1 MKKEENPKRVT
12 KVFNLIK
19 LSTTMKTILKT
30 TLVVMMAILIVG
42 CQKIEQDNTDKGRT
56 EQQGSKDTNNG
67 NKTDKN
73 DKGNKPDDQQRV
85 KPNPTPSFA
94 TGWVPVKK
102 NSKYAG
108 NVPIRFDRAQETKMR
123 LEGFPYDTKEML
135 YYTQLQQGSCTSFA
149 VSIAIS
155 YQANF
160 MRRHLSFKD
169 ESFFLS
175 PSYLYNVLKGIGP
188 CETAGSSIEASLQR
202 ICDKGIPREL
212 EFRYD
217 ASTCSA
223 IPDPK
228 IDELAAYTR
237 IKSFDPVQ
245 LSFDSFTG
253 ALSQGYPIIIGAYLN
268 QKFFDLYREG
278 GDYIY
283 TKEDYDQGGEIVG
296 SHAMTVIG
304 FDQDEGSITLIN
316 SWGSGIGWKKTGYV
330 KVHKSLIGSMIAAAY
345 YVDNKNLYDYK
356 PYDDA
361 PNPPDPAPNEIR
373 IATNTSH
380 MIFTSDNGEVQKQRL
395 TITNNGSSVVNISPY
410 LEGGDKDYFR
420 LERNT
425 DIVIYP
431 NSYATLEVIY
441 SPNNKKGIHTA
452 ILALIFS
459 DRAQR
464 IVLSGTT
471 KDKDE
476 DRKRE
481 DERRRE
487 EETRRREDER
497 RREEETRR
505 REDERRREEETRRRE
520 DERRREEETRT
531 TYTIKEVPAAQ
542 DATIECPD
550 EGLPKTHS
558 GKGKIALRDLKV
570 TEVGGGNLQVIARL
584 VKEDT
589 ERFTQRGEIYVKYGE
604 FCENDKE
611 KIGSYN
617 SGDGSVDLI
626 FFVSKAK
633 INNKIY
639 ILTKS
644 LENKTNRLFTNI
656 VIELVRN

>member
-85 KPNPTPSFA
+85 KPNPTPPFA

-361 PNPPDPAPNEIR
+361 PNPPDPAPNDIR

-380 MIFTSDNGEVQKQRL
+380 MIFTSDDGEVQKQRL

-410 LEGGDKDYFR
+410 LEGKDKDYFR
-420 LERNT
+420 LERDT

-464 IVLSGTT
+464 VVLSGTT

-497 RREEETRR
+497 RREEETRA
-505 REDERRREEETRRRE
+505 
-520 DERRREEETRT
+520 

-542 DATIECPD
+542 DATIECPAQ
-550 EGLPKTHS
+550 GLPTTYS
-558 GKGKIALRDLKV
+558 GKRKIALRDLRV
-570 TEVGGGNLQVIARL
+570 TEVGGNLRVTGRL
-584 VKEDT
+584 MKEDT
-589 ERFTQRGEIYVKYGE
+589 ERFTQRGEVYIKYGE
-604 FCENDKE
+604 FCQNNKE
-611 KIGSYN
+611 IIGFYY
-617 SGDGSVDLI
+617 SGDSSVDLD
-626 FFVSKAK
+626 FYVSKAE

-644 LENKTNRLFTNI
+644 TENKNNRFFTNI
-656 VIELVRN
+656 IIELVRH

>member
-1 MKKEENPKRVT
+1 
-12 KVFNLIK
+12 
-19 LSTTMKTILKT
+19 MKTILKT
-30 TLVVMMAILIVG
+30 ALVVMMAILIG

-56 EQQGSKDTNNG
+56 EQQDTNNG

-85 KPNPTPSFA
+85 EPNPTPSFA

-223 IPDPK
+223 IPDPR

-410 LEGGDKDYFR
+410 LEGKDKDYFR

-441 SPNNKKGIHTA
+441 SPNKKGIHTA

-459 DRAQR
+459 ERAQR
-464 IVLSGTT
+464 IVLTGER

-487 EETRRREDER
+487 EETRRREDES

-505 REDERRREEETRRRE
+505 REDERRREEETRA
-520 DERRREEETRT
+520 

-542 DATIECPD
+542 DATIECPAQ
-550 EGLPKTHS
+550 GLPTTYS
-558 GKGKIALRDLKV
+558 GKRKIALRDLRV
-570 TEVGGGNLQVIARL
+570 TEVEGNLRVTGRL
-584 VKEDT
+584 IKEDT
-589 ERFTQRGEIYVKYGE
+589 ELFTQRGEVYIKYGE
-604 FCENDKE
+604 FCQNNKE
-611 KIGSYN
+611 IIGFYY
-617 SGDGSVDLI
+617 SGDSSVDLD
-626 FFVSKAK
+626 FYVSKAE

-644 LENKTNRLFTNI
+644 TENKNNRFFTNI
-656 VIELVRN
+656 IIELVRR

>member
-1 MKKEENPKRVT
+1 MIT
-12 KVFNLIK
+12 SNLI
-19 LSTTMKTILKT
+19 
-30 TLVVMMAILIVG
+30 G

-67 NKTDKN
+67 NKADKN
-73 DKGNKPDDQQRV
+73 DKDNKPDDQQRV

-135 YYTQLQQGSCTSFA
+135 YYMQLQQGSCTSFA

-283 TKEDYDQGGEIVG
+283 RKEDYEEGGEIVG

-304 FDQDEGSITLIN
+304 FDQDEGTITLIN

-410 LEGGDKDYFR
+410 LEGKDKDYFR

-464 IVLSGTT
+464 IVLTGET

-481 DERRRE
+481 EERRRE
-487 EETRRREDER
+487 EETREREEER
-497 RREEETRR
+497 RREEETRA
-505 REDERRREEETRRRE
+505 
-520 DERRREEETRT
+520 
-531 TYTIKEVPAAQ
+531 TYTIKEIPAAQ
-542 DATIECPD
+542 GATIECPD

-570 TEVGGGNLQVIARL
+570 TEVGSNLQVTGRL
-584 VKEDT
+584 VKVDT
-589 ERFTQRGEIYVKYGE
+589 ERFTQRGEIYVKYE
-604 FCENDKE
+604 KFCENNKE

-617 SGDGSVDLI
+617 SRDSSVDLI
-626 FFVSKAK
+626 FFVPKVK

-644 LENKTNRLFTNI
+644 IENKTNRLFTNI
-656 VIELVRN
+656 VIELVRR

>member
-1 MKKEENPKRVT
+1 MKKEKNLKRVT
-12 KVFNLIK
+12 KVFINLIK
-19 LSTTMKTILKT
+19 SKIMKTILKT
-30 TLVVMMAILIVG
+30 ALVVMMAILIG

-56 EQQGSKDTNNG
+56 EQQGSNTNNG

-223 IPDPK
+223 IPDPR

-283 TKEDYDQGGEIVG
+283 RKEDYEEGGEIVG

-304 FDQDEGSITLIN
+304 FDQEEGTITLIN

-410 LEGGDKDYFR
+410 LEGKDKDYFR

-441 SPNNKKGIHTA
+441 SPNKKGIHTA

-464 IVLSGTT
+464 IVLTGER

-497 RREEETRR
+497 RREEETRA
-505 REDERRREEETRRRE
+505 
-520 DERRREEETRT
+520 

-542 DATIECPD
+542 DATIECPAQ
-550 EGLPKTHS
+550 GLPTTYS
-558 GKGKIALRDLKV
+558 GKRKIALRDLRV
-570 TEVGGGNLQVIARL
+570 TEVGGNLRVTGRL
-584 VKEDT
+584 IKEDT
-589 ERFTQRGEIYVKYGE
+589 ELFTQRGEVYIKYGE
-604 FCENDKE
+604 FCQNNKE
-611 KIGSYN
+611 IIGFYY
-617 SGDGSVDLI
+617 SGDSSVDLD
-626 FFVSKAK
+626 FYVSKAE

-644 LENKTNRLFTNI
+644 TENKNNRFFTNI
-656 VIELVRN
+656 IIELVRR

>member
-1 MKKEENPKRVT
+1 MKKEIQSR
-12 KVFNLIK
+12 KVFINLIK

-30 TLVVMMAILIVG
+30 ALVMMMAILIG

-56 EQQGSKDTNNG
+56 EQQGSKDNNG
-67 NKTDKN
+67 NKAEN
-73 DKGNKPDDQQRV
+73 DKDNKPDDQQRV

-380 MIFTSDNGEVQKQRL
+380 MIFTSDDGEVQKQRL

-464 IVLSGTT
+464 IVLTGER

-505 REDERRREEETRRRE
+505 REDERRREEETRA
-520 DERRREEETRT
+520 

-542 DATIECPD
+542 DATIECPAQ
-550 EGLPKTHS
+550 GLPTTYS
-558 GKGKIALRDLKV
+558 GKRKIALRDLRV
-570 TEVGGGNLQVIARL
+570 TEVGGNLRVTGRL
-584 VKEDT
+584 IKEDT
-589 ERFTQRGEIYVKYGE
+589 ERFTQRGEVYIKYGE
-604 FCENDKE
+604 FCQNNKE
-611 KIGSYN
+611 IIGFYY
-617 SGDGSVDLI
+617 SGDSSVDLD
-626 FFVSKAK
+626 FYVSKAE

-644 LENKTNRLFTNI
+644 TENKNNRFFTNI
-656 VIELVRN
+656 IIELVRR

>member
-1 MKKEENPKRVT
+1 MKKEKNPKCVT
-12 KVFNLIK
+12 KVFINLIK

-30 TLVVMMAILIVG
+30 TLVVMMAILIG

-56 EQQGSKDTNNG
+56 EQQGSDTNNG

-73 DKGNKPDDQQRV
+73 DKDNKPDNQQRV
-85 KPNPTPSFA
+85 KPNPSPSFA

-283 TKEDYDQGGEIVG
+283 RKEDYEEGGEIVG

-304 FDQDEGSITLIN
+304 FDQEEGTITLIN

-410 LEGGDKDYFR
+410 LEGKDKDYFR

-464 IVLSGTT
+464 IVLTGET

-487 EETRRREDER
+487 EETRKREEERRREEETRKREDER
-497 RREEETRR
+497 RREEETRK
-505 REDERRREEETRRRE
+505 REDERRREEETDRKSG
-520 DERRREEETRT
+520 
-531 TYTIKEVPAAQ
+531 IKEVPAAQ
-542 DATIECPD
+542 DATIECPAQ
-550 EGLPKTHS
+550 GLPTTYS
-558 GKGKIALRDLKV
+558 GKRKIALRDLRV
-570 TEVGGGNLQVIARL
+570 TEVGGNLRVTGRL

-589 ERFTQRGEIYVKYGE
+589 ERFTQRGEVYIKYGE
-604 FCENDKE
+604 FCQNNKE
-611 KIGSYN
+611 IIGFYY
-617 SGDGSVDLI
+617 SGDSSVDLD
-626 FFVSKAK
+626 FYVSKAE

-644 LENKTNRLFTNI
+644 TENKNNRFFTNI
-656 VIELVRN
+656 IIELVRR

>member
-1 MKKEENPKRVT
+1 MKKEKNPKRVT
-12 KVFNLIK
+12 KVFINLIK

-30 TLVVMMAILIVG
+30 TLVVMMAILIG

-56 EQQGSKDTNNG
+56 EQQGSNTNNG

-73 DKGNKPDDQQRV
+73 DKDNKPDDQQRL

-245 LSFDSFTG
+245 LNFDSFTG

-283 TKEDYDQGGEIVG
+283 RREDYEQGGEIVG

-304 FDQDEGSITLIN
+304 FDQDEGTITLIN

-410 LEGGDKDYFR
+410 LEGKDKDYFR

-464 IVLSGTT
+464 IVLTGAT

-481 DERRRE
+481 EERRRE
-487 EETRRREDER
+487 EETRKQEEERRREEESRKREEER
-497 RREEETRR
+497 RREEETRE
-505 REDERRREEETRRRE
+505 REEERRREEETRA
-520 DERRREEETRT
+520 
-531 TYTIKEVPAAQ
+531 TYTIKEIPAAQ

-570 TEVGGGNLQVIARL
+570 TEVGSNLQVTGRL
-584 VKEDT
+584 VKVDT
-589 ERFTQRGEIYVKYGE
+589 ERFIQRGEIYVKYGK
-604 FCENDKE
+604 FCENNKE

-617 SGDGSVDLI
+617 SRDSSVDLI
-626 FFVSKAK
+626 FFVPKVK

-644 LENKTNRLFTNI
+644 IENKTNRLFTNI
-656 VIELVRN
+656 VIELVRR

>member
-1 MKKEENPKRVT
+1 MKKEKNPKRVT
-12 KVFNLIK
+12 KIFINLIK

-30 TLVVMMAILIVG
+30 ALVVMMAILIG

-56 EQQGSKDTNNG
+56 EQQDSKDTNNG
-67 NKTDKN
+67 NKADKN

-380 MIFTSDNGEVQKQRL
+380 MIFTSDDGEVQKQRL

-410 LEGGDKDYFR
+410 LEGKDKDYFR
-420 LERNT
+420 LERDT

-464 IVLSGTT
+464 VVLSGTT

-497 RREEETRR
+497 RREEETRA
-505 REDERRREEETRRRE
+505 
-520 DERRREEETRT
+520 

-542 DATIECPD
+542 DATIECPAQ
-550 EGLPKTHS
+550 GLPTTYS
-558 GKGKIALRDLKV
+558 GKRKIALRDLRV
-570 TEVGGGNLQVIARL
+570 TEVGGNLRVTGRL
-584 VKEDT
+584 MKEDT
-589 ERFTQRGEIYVKYGE
+589 ERFTQRGEVYIKYGE
-604 FCENDKE
+604 FCQNNKE
-611 KIGSYN
+611 ILGFYY
-617 SGDGSVDLI
+617 SGDRSVDLD
-626 FFVSKAK
+626 FYVSKAE

-644 LENKTNRLFTNI
+644 TENKNNRFFTNI
-656 VIELVRN
+656 IIELVRR

>member
-1 MKKEENPKRVT
+1 MKKEIQSRQVT
-12 KVFNLIK
+12 KVFINLK
-19 LSTTMKTILKT
+19 LSTMRTFKLIVMTIM
-30 TLVVMMAILIVG
+30 TLVVG
-42 CQKIEQDNTDKGRT
+42 CQKFEQNNTDNPKAKDPT
-56 EQQGSKDTNNG
+56 EQQGSDTNNG
-67 NKTDKN
+67 NRTDKN

-85 KPNPTPSFA
+85 EPNPTPSFA

-410 LEGGDKDYFR
+410 LEGKDKDYFR

-464 IVLSGTT
+464 VVLSGTT

-476 DRKRE
+476 DRK
-481 DERRRE
+481 
-487 EETRRREDER
+487 
-497 RREEETRR
+497 

-542 DATIECPD
+542 DATIECPAQ
-550 EGLPKTHS
+550 GLPTTYS
-558 GKGKIALRDLKV
+558 GKRKIALRDLRV
-570 TEVGGGNLQVIARL
+570 TEVGGNLRVTGRL

-589 ERFTQRGEIYVKYGE
+589 ERFTQRGEVYIKYGE
-604 FCENDKE
+604 FCQNNKE
-611 KIGSYN
+611 IIGFYY
-617 SGDGSVDLI
+617 SGDSSVDLD
-626 FFVSKAK
+626 FYVSKAE

-644 LENKTNRLFTNI
+644 TENKNNRFFTNI
-656 VIELVRN
+656 IIELVRR

>member
-1 MKKEENPKRVT
+1 MKKEIQSRQ
-12 KVFNLIK
+12 KVFINLK
-19 LSTTMKTILKT
+19 LSTMRTFKLIVMTIM
-30 TLVVMMAILIVG
+30 TLVVG
-42 CQKIEQDNTDKGRT
+42 CQKFEQNNTDNPKAKDPT
-56 EQQGSKDTNNG
+56 EQQGSDTNNG
-67 NKTDKN
+67 NRTDKN

-85 KPNPTPSFA
+85 EPNPTPSFA

-237 IKSFDPVQ
+237 IKSFDPLQ

-410 LEGGDKDYFR
+410 LEGKDKDYFR

-464 IVLSGTT
+464 VVLSGTT

-505 REDERRREEETRRRE
+505 P
-520 DERRREEETRT
+520 
-531 TYTIKEVPAAQ
+531 YTIKEVPAAQ
-542 DATIECPD
+542 DATIECPAQ
-550 EGLPKTHS
+550 GLPTTYS
-558 GKGKIALRDLKV
+558 GKRKIALRDLRV
-570 TEVGGGNLQVIARL
+570 TEVGGNLRVTGRL

-589 ERFTQRGEIYVKYGE
+589 ERFTQRGEVYIKYGE
-604 FCENDKE
+604 FCQNNKE
-611 KIGSYN
+611 IIGFYY
-617 SGDGSVDLI
+617 SGDSSVDLD
-626 FFVSKAK
+626 FYVSKAE

-644 LENKTNRLFTNI
+644 TENKNNRFFTNI
-656 VIELVRN
+656 IIELVRR

>member
-85 KPNPTPSFA
+85 KPNPTPPFA

-175 PSYLYNVLKGIGP
+175 RSYLYNVLNGSGP
-188 CETAGSSIEASLQR
+188 CDTAGSSIEASLQR

-304 FDQDEGSITLIN
+304 FDQDEGAITLIN

-505 REDERRREEETRRRE
+505 REDERRREEETR
-520 DERRREEETRT
+520 T

>member
-1 MKKEENPKRVT
+1 MKKEKNPKRVT
-12 KVFNLIK
+12 KVFINLIK

-30 TLVVMMAILIVG
+30 TLVVMMAILIG
-42 CQKIEQDNTDKGRT
+42 CQKIEQDNTDKGQT
-56 EQQGSKDTNNG
+56 EQQGSNTNNG

-73 DKGNKPDDQQRV
+73 DKDNKPDDQQRL

-245 LSFDSFTG
+245 LNFDSFTG

-283 TKEDYDQGGEIVG
+283 RREDYEQGGEIVG

-304 FDQDEGSITLIN
+304 FDQDEGTITLIN

-410 LEGGDKDYFR
+410 LEGKDKDYFR

-464 IVLSGTT
+464 IVLTGAT

-481 DERRRE
+481 EERRRE
-487 EETRRREDER
+487 EETRKQEEERRREEESRKREEER
-497 RREEETRR
+497 RREEETRE
-505 REDERRREEETRRRE
+505 REEERRREEETRA
-520 DERRREEETRT
+520 
-531 TYTIKEVPAAQ
+531 TYTIKEIPAAQ

-570 TEVGGGNLQVIARL
+570 TEVGSNLQVTGRL
-584 VKEDT
+584 VKVDT
-589 ERFTQRGEIYVKYGE
+589 ERFIQRGEIYVKYGK
-604 FCENDKE
+604 FCENNKE

-617 SGDGSVDLI
+617 SRDSSVDLI
-626 FFVSKAK
+626 FFVPKVK

-644 LENKTNRLFTNI
+644 IENKTNRLFTNI
-656 VIELVRN
+656 VIELVRR

>member
-1 MKKEENPKRVT
+1 MKKEKNPKRVT
-12 KVFNLIK
+12 KIFINLIK

-30 TLVVMMAILIVG
+30 ALVVMMAILIG

-56 EQQGSKDTNNG
+56 EQQDSKDTNNG
-67 NKTDKN
+67 NKADKN

-283 TKEDYDQGGEIVG
+283 RKEDYEEGGEIVG

-304 FDQDEGSITLIN
+304 FDQEEGTITLIN

-464 IVLSGTT
+464 VVLSGTT

-497 RREEETRR
+497 RREEETRA
-505 REDERRREEETRRRE
+505 
-520 DERRREEETRT
+520 

-542 DATIECPD
+542 DATIECPAQ
-550 EGLPKTHS
+550 GLPTTYS
-558 GKGKIALRDLKV
+558 GKRKIALRDLRV
-570 TEVGGGNLQVIARL
+570 TEVGGNLRVTGRL

-589 ERFTQRGEIYVKYGE
+589 ERFTQRGEVYIKYGE
-604 FCENDKE
+604 FCQNNKE
-611 KIGSYN
+611 IIGFYY
-617 SGDGSVDLI
+617 SGDSFVDLD
-626 FFVSKAK
+626 FYVSKAE

-644 LENKTNRLFTNI
+644 TENKNNRFFTNI
-656 VIELVRN
+656 IIELVRR

>member
-85 KPNPTPSFA
+85 KPNPTPPFA

-361 PNPPDPAPNEIR
+361 PNPPDPAPNDIR

-380 MIFTSDNGEVQKQRL
+380 MIFTSDDGEVQKQRL

-410 LEGGDKDYFR
+410 LEGKDKDYFR
-420 LERNT
+420 LERDT

-464 IVLSGTT
+464 VVLSGTT

-497 RREEETRR
+497 RREEETRA
-505 REDERRREEETRRRE
+505 
-520 DERRREEETRT
+520 

-542 DATIECPD
+542 DATIECPAQ
-550 EGLPKTHS
+550 GLPTTYS
-558 GKGKIALRDLKV
+558 GKRKIALRDLRV
-570 TEVGGGNLQVIARL
+570 TEVGGNLRVTGRL
-584 VKEDT
+584 MKEDT
-589 ERFTQRGEIYVKYGE
+589 ERFTQRGEVYIKYGE
-604 FCENDKE
+604 FCQNNKE
-611 KIGSYN
+611 IIGFYY
-617 SGDGSVDLI
+617 SGDSSVDLD
-626 FFVSKAK
+626 FYVSKAE

-644 LENKTNRLFTNI
+644 TENKNNRFFTNI
-656 VIELVRN
+656 IIELVRR

>member
-1 MKKEENPKRVT
+1 MKKEIQSRQ
-12 KVFNLIK
+12 KVFINLK
-19 LSTTMKTILKT
+19 LSTMRTFKLIVMTIM
-30 TLVVMMAILIVG
+30 TLVVG
-42 CQKIEQDNTDKGRT
+42 CQKFEQNNTDNPKAKDPT
-56 EQQGSKDTNNG
+56 EQQGSDTNNG
-67 NKTDKN
+67 NRTDKN

-85 KPNPTPSFA
+85 EPNPTPSFA

-223 IPDPK
+223 IPDSK

-361 PNPPDPAPNEIR
+361 PNPPDPAPNDIR

-380 MIFTSDNGEVQKQRL
+380 MIFTSDDVEVQKQRL

-410 LEGGDKDYFR
+410 LEGKDKDYFR
-420 LERNT
+420 LERDT

-464 IVLSGTT
+464 VVLSGTT

-497 RREEETRR
+497 RREEETRA
-505 REDERRREEETRRRE
+505 
-520 DERRREEETRT
+520 

-542 DATIECPD
+542 DATIECPAQ
-550 EGLPKTHS
+550 GLPTTYS
-558 GKGKIALRDLKV
+558 GKRKIALRDLRV
-570 TEVGGGNLQVIARL
+570 TEVGGNLRVTGRL
-584 VKEDT
+584 IKEDT
-589 ERFTQRGEIYVKYGE
+589 ERFTQRGEVYIKYGE
-604 FCENDKE
+604 FCQNNKE
-611 KIGSYN
+611 IIGFYY
-617 SGDGSVDLI
+617 SGDSSVDLD
-626 FFVSKAK
+626 FYVSKAE

-644 LENKTNRLFTNI
+644 TENKNNRFFTNI
-656 VIELVRN
+656 IIELVRR

>member
-1 MKKEENPKRVT
+1 MKKEKNPKRVT
-12 KVFNLIK
+12 KIFIHLIK

-30 TLVVMMAILIVG
+30 ALVVMMAILIG

-56 EQQGSKDTNNG
+56 EQQDTNNG

-395 TITNNGSSVVNISPY
+395 TITNNGSSVVNISLY
-410 LEGGDKDYFR
+410 LEGKDKDYFR

-464 IVLSGTT
+464 IVLTGER

-476 DRKRE
+476 DRK
-481 DERRRE
+481 
-487 EETRRREDER
+487 
-497 RREEETRR
+497 

>member
-1 MKKEENPKRVT
+1 MKKEKNPK
-12 KVFNLIK
+12 VFINLIK
-19 LSTTMKTILKT
+19 SKIMKTILKT
-30 TLVVMMAILIVG
+30 ALVLMMAILIG
-42 CQKIEQDNTDKGRT
+42 CQKIEQDNTDKDRT
-56 EQQGSKDTNNG
+56 EQQGSDTNNG
-67 NKTDKN
+67 NRTDKN

-85 KPNPTPSFA
+85 EPNPTPSFA

-380 MIFTSDNGEVQKQRL
+380 MIFTSDDGEVQKQRL

-410 LEGGDKDYFR
+410 LEGKDKDYFR

-464 IVLSGTT
+464 VVLSGTT

-476 DRKRE
+476 DRK
-481 DERRRE
+481 
-487 EETRRREDER
+487 REDER

>member
-1 MKKEENPKRVT
+1 
-12 KVFNLIK
+12 
-19 LSTTMKTILKT
+19 MKTILKT
-30 TLVVMMAILIVG
+30 ALVVMMAILIG

-56 EQQGSKDTNNG
+56 EQQDTNNG

-85 KPNPTPSFA
+85 EPNPTPSFA

-223 IPDPK
+223 IPDPR

-410 LEGGDKDYFR
+410 LEGKDKDYFR

-441 SPNNKKGIHTA
+441 SPNKKGIHTA

-464 IVLSGTT
+464 IVLTGER

-497 RREEETRR
+497 RREEETRA
-505 REDERRREEETRRRE
+505 
-520 DERRREEETRT
+520 

-542 DATIECPD
+542 DATIECPAQ
-550 EGLPKTHS
+550 GLPTTYS
-558 GKGKIALRDLKV
+558 GKRKIALRDLRV
-570 TEVGGGNLQVIARL
+570 TEVEGNLRVTGRL
-584 VKEDT
+584 IKEDT
-589 ERFTQRGEIYVKYGE
+589 ELFTQRGEVYIKYGE
-604 FCENDKE
+604 FCQNNKE
-611 KIGSYN
+611 IIGFYY
-617 SGDGSVDLI
+617 SGDSSVDLD
-626 FFVSKAK
+626 FYVSKAE

-644 LENKTNRLFTNI
+644 TENKNNRFFTNI
-656 VIELVRN
+656 IIELVRR

>member
-1 MKKEENPKRVT
+1 MKKEKNPKRVT
-12 KVFNLIK
+12 KIFINLIK

-30 TLVVMMAILIVG
+30 ALVVMMAILIG

-56 EQQGSKDTNNG
+56 EQQDSKDTNNG
-67 NKTDKN
+67 NKADKN

-223 IPDPK
+223 IPDPR

-296 SHAMTVIG
+296 SHVMTVIG

-410 LEGGDKDYFR
+410 LEGKDKDYFR

-441 SPNNKKGIHTA
+441 SPNKKGIHTA

-464 IVLSGTT
+464 IVLTGER

-497 RREEETRR
+497 RREEETRA
-505 REDERRREEETRRRE
+505 
-520 DERRREEETRT
+520 

-542 DATIECPD
+542 DATIECPAQ
-550 EGLPKTHS
+550 GLPTTYS
-558 GKGKIALRDLKV
+558 GKRKIALRDLRV
-570 TEVGGGNLQVIARL
+570 TEVGGNLRVTGRL
-584 VKEDT
+584 IKEDT
-589 ERFTQRGEIYVKYGE
+589 ELFTQRGEVYIKYGE
-604 FCENDKE
+604 FCQNNKE
-611 KIGSYN
+611 IIGFYY
-617 SGDGSVDLI
+617 SGDSSVDLD
-626 FFVSKAK
+626 FYVSKAE

-644 LENKTNRLFTNI
+644 TENKNNRFFTNI
-656 VIELVRN
+656 IIELVRR

>member
-1 MKKEENPKRVT
+1 MKKEKNPKRVT
-12 KVFNLIK
+12 KIFINLIK

-30 TLVVMMAILIVG
+30 ALVVMMAILIG

-56 EQQGSKDTNNG
+56 EQQDSKDTNNG
-67 NKTDKN
+67 NKADKN

-283 TKEDYDQGGEIVG
+283 RKEDYEEGGEIVG

-304 FDQDEGSITLIN
+304 FDQEEGTITLIN

-410 LEGGDKDYFR
+410 LEGKDKDYFR

-464 IVLSGTT
+464 VVLSGTT

-476 DRKRE
+476 DRK
-481 DERRRE
+481 
-487 EETRRREDER
+487 REDER

>member
-1 MKKEENPKRVT
+1 MKKEKNPKRVT
-12 KVFNLIK
+12 KIFINLIK

-30 TLVVMMAILIVG
+30 ALVVMMAILIG

-56 EQQGSKDTNNG
+56 EQQDSKDTNNG
-67 NKTDKN
+67 NKADKN

-223 IPDPK
+223 IPDPR

-283 TKEDYDQGGEIVG
+283 RKEDYEEGGEIVG

-304 FDQDEGSITLIN
+304 FDQEEGTITLIN

-410 LEGGDKDYFR
+410 LEGKDKDYFR

-441 SPNNKKGIHTA
+441 SPNKKGIHTA

-464 IVLSGTT
+464 IVLTGER

-497 RREEETRR
+497 RREEETRA
-505 REDERRREEETRRRE
+505 
-520 DERRREEETRT
+520 

-542 DATIECPD
+542 DATIECPAQ
-550 EGLPKTHS
+550 GLPTTYS
-558 GKGKIALRDLKV
+558 GKRKIALRDLRV
-570 TEVGGGNLQVIARL
+570 TEVGGNLRVTGRL
-584 VKEDT
+584 IKEDT
-589 ERFTQRGEIYVKYGE
+589 ELFTQRGEVYIKYGE
-604 FCENDKE
+604 FCQNNKE
-611 KIGSYN
+611 IIGFYY
-617 SGDGSVDLI
+617 SGDSSVDLD
-626 FFVSKAK
+626 FYVSKAE

-644 LENKTNRLFTNI
+644 TENKNNRFFTNI
-656 VIELVRN
+656 IIELVRR

>member
-1 MKKEENPKRVT
+1 MKKEKNPKRVT
-12 KVFNLIK
+12 KIFINLIK

-30 TLVVMMAILIVG
+30 ALVVMMAILIG

-56 EQQGSKDTNNG
+56 EQQDSKDTNNG
-67 NKTDKN
+67 NKADKN

-380 MIFTSDNGEVQKQRL
+380 MIFTSDDGEVQKQRL

-410 LEGGDKDYFR
+410 LEGKDKDYFR
-420 LERNT
+420 LERDT

-464 IVLSGTT
+464 VVLSGTT

-497 RREEETRR
+497 RREEETRA
-505 REDERRREEETRRRE
+505 
-520 DERRREEETRT
+520 

-542 DATIECPD
+542 DATIECPAQ
-550 EGLPKTHS
+550 GLPTTYS
-558 GKGKIALRDLKV
+558 GKRKIALRDLRV
-570 TEVGGGNLQVIARL
+570 TEVGGNLRVTGRL
-584 VKEDT
+584 MKEDT
-589 ERFTQRGEIYVKYGE
+589 ERFTQRGEVYIKYGE
-604 FCENDKE
+604 FCQNNKE
-611 KIGSYN
+611 IIGFYY
-617 SGDGSVDLI
+617 SGDSSVDLD
-626 FFVSKAK
+626 FYVSKAE

-644 LENKTNRLFTNI
+644 TENKNNRFFTNI
-656 VIELVRN
+656 IIELVRR

>member
-1 MKKEENPKRVT
+1 MKKEIQSRQ
-12 KVFNLIK
+12 KVFINLK
-19 LSTTMKTILKT
+19 LSTMRTFKLIVMTIM
-30 TLVVMMAILIVG
+30 TLVVG
-42 CQKIEQDNTDKGRT
+42 CQKFEQNNTDNPKAKDPT
-56 EQQGSKDTNNG
+56 EQQGSDTNNG
-67 NKTDKN
+67 NRTDKN

-85 KPNPTPSFA
+85 EPNPTPSFA

-237 IKSFDPVQ
+237 IKSFDPLQ

-380 MIFTSDNGEVQKQRL
+380 MIFTSDDGEVQKQRL

-410 LEGGDKDYFR
+410 LEGKDKDYFR

-464 IVLSGTT
+464 VVLSGTT

-476 DRKRE
+476 DRK
-481 DERRRE
+481 
-487 EETRRREDER
+487 
-497 RREEETRR
+497 

-542 DATIECPD
+542 DATIECPAQ
-550 EGLPKTHS
+550 GLPTTYS
-558 GKGKIALRDLKV
+558 GKRKIALRDLRV
-570 TEVGGGNLQVIARL
+570 TEVGGNLRVTGRL
-584 VKEDT
+584 MKEDT
-589 ERFTQRGEIYVKYGE
+589 ERFTQRGEVYIKYGE
-604 FCENDKE
+604 FCQNNKE
-611 KIGSYN
+611 IIGFYY
-617 SGDGSVDLI
+617 SGDSSVDLD
-626 FFVSKAK
+626 FYVSKAE

-644 LENKTNRLFTNI
+644 TENKNNRFFTNI
-656 VIELVRN
+656 IIELVRR

>member
-1 MKKEENPKRVT
+1 MKKEKNPKRVT
-12 KVFNLIK
+12 KIFINLIK

-30 TLVVMMAILIVG
+30 ALVVMMAILIG

-56 EQQGSKDTNNG
+56 EQQDSKDTNNG
-67 NKTDKN
+67 NKADKN

-380 MIFTSDNGEVQKQRL
+380 MIFTSDDGEVQKQRL

-410 LEGGDKDYFR
+410 LEGKDKDYFR

-464 IVLSGTT
+464 VVLSGTT

-476 DRKRE
+476 DRK
-481 DERRRE
+481 
-487 EETRRREDER
+487 REDER

>member
-1 MKKEENPKRVT
+1 MKKEKNPKRVT
-12 KVFNLIK
+12 KIFINLIK

-30 TLVVMMAILIVG
+30 ALVVMMAILIG

-56 EQQGSKDTNNG
+56 EQQDSKDTNNG
-67 NKTDKN
+67 NKADKN

-223 IPDPK
+223 IPDPR

-283 TKEDYDQGGEIVG
+283 RKEDYEEGGEIVG

-304 FDQDEGSITLIN
+304 FDQEEGTITLIN

-410 LEGGDKDYFR
+410 LEGKDKDYFR

-441 SPNNKKGIHTA
+441 SPNKKGIHTA

-464 IVLSGTT
+464 IVLTGER

-505 REDERRREEETRRRE
+505 REDERRREEETRA
-520 DERRREEETRT
+520 

-542 DATIECPD
+542 DATIECPAQ
-550 EGLPKTHS
+550 GLPTTYS
-558 GKGKIALRDLKV
+558 GKRKIALRDLRV
-570 TEVGGGNLQVIARL
+570 TEVGGNLRVTGRL
-584 VKEDT
+584 IKEDT
-589 ERFTQRGEIYVKYGE
+589 ELFTQRGEVYIKYGE
-604 FCENDKE
+604 FCQNNKE
-611 KIGSYN
+611 IIGFYY
-617 SGDGSVDLI
+617 SGDSSVDLD
-626 FFVSKAK
+626 FYVSKAE

-644 LENKTNRLFTNI
+644 TENKNNRFFTNI
-656 VIELVRN
+656 IIELVRR

>member
-1 MKKEENPKRVT
+1 MKKEIQSRQVT
-12 KVFNLIK
+12 KVFINLIK
-19 LSTTMKTILKT
+19 LSTMRTLKLIVMAIM
-30 TLVVMMAILIVG
+30 TLVVG
-42 CQKIEQDNTDKGRT
+42 CQKFEQNNTDNPKDPT
-56 EQQGSKDTNNG
+56 EQQGSKDTNG

-223 IPDPK
+223 IPDSK

-283 TKEDYDQGGEIVG
+283 RKEDYEEGGEIVG

-304 FDQDEGSITLIN
+304 FDQEEGTITLIN

-361 PNPPDPAPNEIR
+361 PNPPNPAPNEIR

-464 IVLSGTT
+464 VVLSGTT

-505 REDERRREEETRRRE
+505 REDERRREEETRA
-520 DERRREEETRT
+520 

-542 DATIECPD
+542 DATIECPAQ
-550 EGLPKTHS
+550 GLPTTYS
-558 GKGKIALRDLKV
+558 GKRKIALRDLRV
-570 TEVGGGNLQVIARL
+570 TEVGGNLRVIGRL

-589 ERFTQRGEIYVKYGE
+589 ERFTQRGEVYIKYGE
-604 FCENDKE
+604 FCQNNKE
-611 KIGSYN
+611 IIGFYY
-617 SGDGSVDLI
+617 SGDSFVDLD
-626 FFVSKAK
+626 FYVSKAE

-644 LENKTNRLFTNI
+644 TENKNNRFFTNI
-656 VIELVRN
+656 IIELVRR

>member
-497 RREEETRR
+497 RREEE
-505 REDERRREEETRRRE
+505 
-520 DERRREEETRT
+520 
-531 TYTIKEVPAAQ
+531 
-542 DATIECPD
+542 
-550 EGLPKTHS
+550 
-558 GKGKIALRDLKV
+558 
-570 TEVGGGNLQVIARL
+570 
-584 VKEDT
+584 
-589 ERFTQRGEIYVKYGE
+589 
-604 FCENDKE
+604 
-611 KIGSYN
+611 
-617 SGDGSVDLI
+617 
-626 FFVSKAK
+626 
-633 INNKIY
+633 
-639 ILTKS
+639 
-644 LENKTNRLFTNI
+644 
-656 VIELVRN
+656 

>member
-1 MKKEENPKRVT
+1 MKKEKNPKRVK
-12 KVFNLIK
+12 KVFINLIK
-19 LSTTMKTILKT
+19 LSTMRTLKLIVMTIM
-30 TLVVMMAILIVG
+30 TLVVG
-42 CQKIEQDNTDKGRT
+42 CQKFEQNNTDKGRT
-56 EQQGSKDTNNG
+56 EQQGSDTNNG

-73 DKGNKPDDQQRV
+73 DKDNKPDDQQRV

-135 YYTQLQQGSCTSFA
+135 YYTQLQQGSCASFA

-223 IPDPK
+223 IPDPR

-283 TKEDYDQGGEIVG
+283 RKEDYEEGGEIVG

-304 FDQDEGSITLIN
+304 FDQEEGTITLIN

-410 LEGGDKDYFR
+410 LEGKDKDYFR

-441 SPNNKKGIHTA
+441 SPNKKGIHTA

-464 IVLSGTT
+464 IVLTGER

-497 RREEETRR
+497 RREEETRA
-505 REDERRREEETRRRE
+505 
-520 DERRREEETRT
+520 

-542 DATIECPD
+542 DATIECPAQ
-550 EGLPKTHS
+550 GLPTTYS
-558 GKGKIALRDLKV
+558 GKRKIALRDLRV
-570 TEVGGGNLQVIARL
+570 TEVGGNLRVTGRL
-584 VKEDT
+584 IKEDT
-589 ERFTQRGEIYVKYGE
+589 ELFTQRGEVYIKYGE
-604 FCENDKE
+604 FCQNNKE
-611 KIGSYN
+611 IIGFYY
-617 SGDGSVDLI
+617 SGDSSVDLD
-626 FFVSKAK
+626 FYVSKAE

-644 LENKTNRLFTNI
+644 TENKNNRFFTNI
-656 VIELVRN
+656 IIELVRR

>member
-1 MKKEENPKRVT
+1 MKKEIQSRQ
-12 KVFNLIK
+12 KVFINLK
-19 LSTTMKTILKT
+19 LSTMRTFKLIVMTIM
-30 TLVVMMAILIVG
+30 TLVVG
-42 CQKIEQDNTDKGRT
+42 CQKFEQNNTDNPKAKDPT
-56 EQQGSKDTNNG
+56 EQQGSDTNNG
-67 NKTDKN
+67 NRTDKN

-85 KPNPTPSFA
+85 EPNPTPSFA

-237 IKSFDPVQ
+237 IKSFDPLQ

-410 LEGGDKDYFR
+410 LEGKDKDYFR

-464 IVLSGTT
+464 VVLSGTT

-542 DATIECPD
+542 DATIECPAQ
-550 EGLPKTHS
+550 GLPTTYS
-558 GKGKIALRDLKV
+558 GKRKIALRDLRV
-570 TEVGGGNLQVIARL
+570 TEVGGNLRVTGRL

-589 ERFTQRGEIYVKYGE
+589 ERFTQRGEVYIKYGE
-604 FCENDKE
+604 FCQNNKE
-611 KIGSYN
+611 IIGFYY
-617 SGDGSVDLI
+617 SGDSSVDLD
-626 FFVSKAK
+626 FYVSKAE

-644 LENKTNRLFTNI
+644 TENKNNRFFTNI
-656 VIELVRN
+656 IIELVRR

>member
-1 MKKEENPKRVT
+1 MKKEKNPKRVT
-12 KVFNLIK
+12 KIFINLIK

-30 TLVVMMAILIVG
+30 ALVVMMAILIG

-56 EQQGSKDTNNG
+56 EQQDTNNG

-85 KPNPTPSFA
+85 EPNPTPSFA

-395 TITNNGSSVVNISPY
+395 TITNNGSSVVNISLY
-410 LEGGDKDYFR
+410 LEGKDKDYFR

-464 IVLSGTT
+464 IVLTGER

-476 DRKRE
+476 DRK
-481 DERRRE
+481 
-487 EETRRREDER
+487 REDER

>member
-30 TLVVMMAILIVG
+30 TLVVMMATILIG

-135 YYTQLQQGSCTSFA
+135 YYMQLQQGSCTSFA

-361 PNPPDPAPNEIR
+361 PNPPDPAPNDIR

-380 MIFTSDNGEVQKQRL
+380 MIFTSYDGEVQKQRL
-395 TITNNGSSVVNISPY
+395 TIINNGSSVVNISPY
-410 LEGGDKDYFR
+410 LEGKDKDYFR
-420 LERNT
+420 LERDT

-464 IVLSGTT
+464 VVLSGTT

-497 RREEETRR
+497 RREEETRA
-505 REDERRREEETRRRE
+505 
-520 DERRREEETRT
+520 

-542 DATIECPD
+542 DATIECPAQ
-550 EGLPKTHS
+550 GLPTTYS
-558 GKGKIALRDLKV
+558 GKRKIALRDLRV
-570 TEVGGGNLQVIARL
+570 TEVGGNLRVTGRL
-584 VKEDT
+584 IKEDT
-589 ERFTQRGEIYVKYGE
+589 ERFTQRGEVYIKYGE
-604 FCENDKE
+604 FCQNNKE
-611 KIGSYN
+611 IIGFYY
-617 SGDGSVDLI
+617 SGDSSVDLD
-626 FFVSKAK
+626 FYVSKAE

-644 LENKTNRLFTNI
+644 TENKNNRFFTNI
-656 VIELVRN
+656 IIELVRR

>member
-1 MKKEENPKRVT
+1 MKKEIQSRQVT
-12 KVFNLIK
+12 KVFINLK
-19 LSTTMKTILKT
+19 LSTMRTFKLIVMTIM
-30 TLVVMMAILIVG
+30 TLVVG
-42 CQKIEQDNTDKGRT
+42 CQKFEQNNTDNPKAKDPT
-56 EQQGSKDTNNG
+56 EQQGSDTNNG
-67 NKTDKN
+67 NRTDKN

-85 KPNPTPSFA
+85 EPNPTPSFA

-361 PNPPDPAPNEIR
+361 PNPPDPAPNDIR

-380 MIFTSDNGEVQKQRL
+380 MIFTSDDGEVQKQRL

-410 LEGGDKDYFR
+410 LEGKDKDYFR
-420 LERNT
+420 LERDT

-464 IVLSGTT
+464 VVLSGTT

-497 RREEETRR
+497 RREEETRA
-505 REDERRREEETRRRE
+505 
-520 DERRREEETRT
+520 

-542 DATIECPD
+542 DATIECPAQ
-550 EGLPKTHS
+550 GLPTTYS
-558 GKGKIALRDLKV
+558 GKRKIALRDLRV
-570 TEVGGGNLQVIARL
+570 TEVGGNLRVTGRL
-584 VKEDT
+584 MKEDT
-589 ERFTQRGEIYVKYGE
+589 ERFTQRGEVYIKYGE
-604 FCENDKE
+604 FCQNNKE
-611 KIGSYN
+611 IIGFYY
-617 SGDGSVDLI
+617 SGDSSVDLD
-626 FFVSKAK
+626 FYVSKAE

-644 LENKTNRLFTNI
+644 TENKNNRFFTNI
-656 VIELVRN
+656 IIELVRR

>member
-30 TLVVMMAILIVG
+30 TLVVMMATILIG

-135 YYTQLQQGSCTSFA
+135 YYMQLQQGSCTSFA

-361 PNPPDPAPNEIR
+361 PNPPDPAPNDIR

-380 MIFTSDNGEVQKQRL
+380 MIFTSDDGEVQKQRL

-410 LEGGDKDYFR
+410 LEGKDKDYFR
-420 LERNT
+420 LERDT

-464 IVLSGTT
+464 VVLSGTT

-505 REDERRREEETRRRE
+505 REDERRREEETRA
-520 DERRREEETRT
+520 

-542 DATIECPD
+542 DATIECPAQ
-550 EGLPKTHS
+550 GLPTTYS
-558 GKGKIALRDLKV
+558 GKRKIALRDLRV
-570 TEVGGGNLQVIARL
+570 TEVGGNLRVTGRL
-584 VKEDT
+584 IKEDT
-589 ERFTQRGEIYVKYGE
+589 ERFTQRGEVYIKYGE
-604 FCENDKE
+604 FCQNNKE
-611 KIGSYN
+611 IIGFYY
-617 SGDGSVDLI
+617 SGDSSVDLD
-626 FFVSKAK
+626 FYVSKAE

-644 LENKTNRLFTNI
+644 TENKNNRFFTNI
-656 VIELVRN
+656 IIELVRR

>member
-1 MKKEENPKRVT
+1 MKKEKNPK
-12 KVFNLIK
+12 VFINLIK
-19 LSTTMKTILKT
+19 SKIMKTILKT
-30 TLVVMMAILIVG
+30 ALVLMMAILIG
-42 CQKIEQDNTDKGRT
+42 CQKTDKDRT
-56 EQQGSKDTNNG
+56 EQQGSDTNNG
-67 NKTDKN
+67 NRTDKN

-85 KPNPTPSFA
+85 EPNPTPSFA

-380 MIFTSDNGEVQKQRL
+380 MIFTSDDGEVQKQRL

-410 LEGGDKDYFR
+410 LEGKDKDYFR

-464 IVLSGTT
+464 VVLSGTT

-476 DRKRE
+476 DRK
-481 DERRRE
+481 
-487 EETRRREDER
+487 REDER

>member
-1 MKKEENPKRVT
+1 MKKEKNPKRVT
-12 KVFNLIK
+12 KIFINLIK

-30 TLVVMMAILIVG
+30 ALVVMMAILIG

-56 EQQGSKDTNNG
+56 EQQDSKDTNNG
-67 NKTDKN
+67 NKADKN

-223 IPDPK
+223 IPDSK

-283 TKEDYDQGGEIVG
+283 RKEDYEEGGEIVG

-304 FDQDEGSITLIN
+304 FDQEEGTITLIN

-410 LEGGDKDYFR
+410 LEGKDKDYFR

-441 SPNNKKGIHTA
+441 SPNKKGIHTA

-464 IVLSGTT
+464 IVLTGTM

-497 RREEETRR
+497 RREEETRA
-505 REDERRREEETRRRE
+505 
-520 DERRREEETRT
+520 

-542 DATIECPD
+542 DATIECPAQ
-550 EGLPKTHS
+550 GLPTTYS
-558 GKGKIALRDLKV
+558 GKRKIALRDLRV
-570 TEVGGGNLQVIARL
+570 TEVGGNLRVTGRL
-584 VKEDT
+584 MKEDT
-589 ERFTQRGEIYVKYGE
+589 ERFTQRGEVYIKYGE
-604 FCENDKE
+604 FCQNNKE
-611 KIGSYN
+611 IIGFYY
-617 SGDGSVDLI
+617 SGDSSVDLD
-626 FFVSKAK
+626 FYVSKAE

-644 LENKTNRLFTNI
+644 TENKNNRFFTNI

>member
-30 TLVVMMAILIVG
+30 TLVVMMATILIG

-237 IKSFDPVQ
+237 IKSFDPLQ

-361 PNPPDPAPNEIR
+361 PNPPDPAPNDIR

-380 MIFTSDNGEVQKQRL
+380 MIFTSDDGEVQKQRL

-410 LEGGDKDYFR
+410 LEGKDKDYFR
-420 LERNT
+420 LERDT

-464 IVLSGTT
+464 VVLSGTT

-497 RREEETRR
+497 RREEETRA
-505 REDERRREEETRRRE
+505 
-520 DERRREEETRT
+520 

-542 DATIECPD
+542 DATIECPAQ
-550 EGLPKTHS
+550 GLPTTYS
-558 GKGKIALRDLKV
+558 GKRKIALRDLRV
-570 TEVGGGNLQVIARL
+570 TEVGGNLRVTGRL
-584 VKEDT
+584 MKEDT
-589 ERFTQRGEIYVKYGE
+589 ERFTQRGEVYIKYGE
-604 FCENDKE
+604 FCQNNKE
-611 KIGSYN
+611 IIGFYY
-617 SGDGSVDLI
+617 SGDSSVDLD
-626 FFVSKAK
+626 FYVSKAE

-644 LENKTNRLFTNI
+644 TENKNNRFFTNI
-656 VIELVRN
+656 IIELVRR

>member
-30 TLVVMMAILIVG
+30 TLVVMMATILIG

-237 IKSFDPVQ
+237 IKSFDPLQ

-361 PNPPDPAPNEIR
+361 PNPPDPAPNDIR

-380 MIFTSDNGEVQKQRL
+380 MIFTSDDGEVQKQRL

-410 LEGGDKDYFR
+410 LEGKDKDYFR
-420 LERNT
+420 LERDT

-441 SPNNKKGIHTA
+441 SPNKKGIHTA

-464 IVLSGTT
+464 VVLSGTT

-497 RREEETRR
+497 RREEETRA
-505 REDERRREEETRRRE
+505 
-520 DERRREEETRT
+520 

-542 DATIECPD
+542 DATIECPAQ
-550 EGLPKTHS
+550 GLPTTYS
-558 GKGKIALRDLKV
+558 GKRKIALRDLRV
-570 TEVGGGNLQVIARL
+570 TEVGGNLRVTGRL
-584 VKEDT
+584 MKEDT
-589 ERFTQRGEIYVKYGE
+589 ERFTQRGEVYIKYGE
-604 FCENDKE
+604 FCQNNKE
-611 KIGSYN
+611 IIGFYY
-617 SGDGSVDLI
+617 SGDSSVDLD
-626 FFVSKAK
+626 FYVSKAE

-644 LENKTNRLFTNI
+644 TENKNNRFFTNI
-656 VIELVRN
+656 IIELVRR

>member
-1 MKKEENPKRVT
+1 
-12 KVFNLIK
+12 
-19 LSTTMKTILKT
+19 MKTILKT
-30 TLVVMMAILIVG
+30 ALVVMMAILIG

-56 EQQGSKDTNNG
+56 EQQDTNNG

-85 KPNPTPSFA
+85 EPNPTPSFA

-223 IPDPK
+223 IPDPR

-283 TKEDYDQGGEIVG
+283 RKEDYEEGGEIVG

-304 FDQDEGSITLIN
+304 FDQEEGTITLIN

-410 LEGGDKDYFR
+410 LEGKDKDYFR

-441 SPNNKKGIHTA
+441 SPNKKGIHTA

-464 IVLSGTT
+464 IVLTGER

-497 RREEETRR
+497 RREEETRA
-505 REDERRREEETRRRE
+505 
-520 DERRREEETRT
+520 

-542 DATIECPD
+542 DATIECPAQ
-550 EGLPKTHS
+550 GLPTTYS
-558 GKGKIALRDLKV
+558 GKRKIALRDLRV
-570 TEVGGGNLQVIARL
+570 TEVGGNLRVTGRL
-584 VKEDT
+584 IKEDT
-589 ERFTQRGEIYVKYGE
+589 ELFTQRGEVYIKYGE
-604 FCENDKE
+604 FCQNNKE
-611 KIGSYN
+611 IIGFYY
-617 SGDGSVDLI
+617 SGDSSVDLD
-626 FFVSKAK
+626 FYVSKAE

-644 LENKTNRLFTNI
+644 TENKNNRFFTNI
-656 VIELVRN
+656 IIELVRR

>member
-1 MKKEENPKRVT
+1 MKKEKNPK
-12 KVFNLIK
+12 VFINLIK
-19 LSTTMKTILKT
+19 SKIMKTILKT
-30 TLVVMMAILIVG
+30 ALVLMMAILIG
-42 CQKIEQDNTDKGRT
+42 CQKIEQDNTDKDRT
-56 EQQGSKDTNNG
+56 EQQGSNTNNG
-67 NKTDKN
+67 NRTDKN

-85 KPNPTPSFA
+85 EPNPTPSFA

-237 IKSFDPVQ
+237 IKSFDPLQ

-380 MIFTSDNGEVQKQRL
+380 MIFTSDDGEVQKQRL

-410 LEGGDKDYFR
+410 LEGKDKDYFR

-464 IVLSGTT
+464 VVLSGTT